1 MSTEKRIRSAI
12 LNRDTNET
20 KIQLALNLDGGALP
34 ELDSVNGSSLEH
46 AAQESKSQT
55 ISVDTGIGFLDHM
68 LHALA
73 KHGGWSMRLRTRG
86 DLHIDDH
93 HTAEDTCIALGQV
106 SWRRL
111 QSLAERDWGK
121 TTPLPSRAPANFTDR
136 SLSAGLQD
144 RAPHHHRPRTVGLRL
159 LPAGRSPLARRRRP
173 LEPPLLRRRAGPAP
187 REDRRPQ
194 LRDDPALPVQL
205 RAGRRHHHARRLP
218 ARRQRPPQG
227 RERVQGFGRGA
238 EDGLHTCC
246 WARG

>member
-93 HTAEDTCIALGQV
+93 HTAEDTFIALGQV
-106 SWRRL
+106 
-111 QSLAERDWGK
+111 
-121 TTPLPSRAPANFTDR
+121 
-136 SLSAGLQD
+136 
-144 RAPHHHRPRTVGLRL
+144 
-159 LPAGRSPLARRRRP
+159 RRRR
-173 LEPPLLRRRAGPAP
+173 RRRRNPSKTYGV
-187 REDRRPQ
+187 
-194 LRDDPALPVQL
+194 LPPKL
-205 RAGRRHHHARRLP
+205 C
-218 ARRQRPPQG
+218 
-227 RERVQGFGRGA
+227 F
-238 EDGLHTCC
+238 HTNMNST
-246 WARG
+246 